1 MVGPGTGVA
10 PFRAFLE
17 EREVRGSK
25 GKNWLFFG
33 ERNSKTDFFYENE
46 LKALEKKGVLTK
58 LDLAFSRDQEEKIYV
73 QDRMRENSRE
83 LYAWLQEGGY
93 FFVCGDA
100 YRMAK
105 DVDKAL
111 HDVIQKEG
119 GLSESGAVE
128 YVNNLKKEK
137 RYVRDVY

>member
-1 MVGPGTGVA
+1 
-10 PFRAFLE
+10 
-17 EREVRGSK
+17 
-25 GKNWLFFG
+25 
-33 ERNSKTDFFYENE
+33 
-46 LKALEKKGVLTK
+46 
-58 LDLAFSRDQEEKIYV
+58 
-73 QDRMRENSRE
+73 MRENSRE